1 LVGRVKPW
9 LPVVVLLV
17 ASTAWGLTWL
27 PLKHFGD
34 HGIRG
39 VWVTLVAHGSV
50 GLLALPLVWRT
61 RRRWLASWRV
71 MVLLAVFG
79 GLANLAFATA
89 IVSGDVLRVMALFYL
104 LPAWGVIG
112 GRVLLGEVI
121 DRSRQLS
128 LVGAL
133 LGAFLVL
140 GGSGL
145 SAAPPTWI
153 EGAALASGMA
163 LGLHNV
169 LLRKAQAVPVVTK
182 VGFGFVG
189 CLCWAAAFV
198 VLGAAPAPRGVPSS
212 VWIEVVGF
220 GVVWILLA
228 TVGTMWGVH
237 HLEAGRSSVLII
249 IELVTAV
256 VSAALLNERHIATT
270 EWLGGALIVAAAL
283 IEARRPAQSRAI
295 TA

>member
-1 LVGRVKPW
+1 MNPW

-17 ASTAWGLTWL
+17 ASAGWGLTWM

-34 HGIRG
+34 YGIRG
-39 VWVTLVAHGSV
+39 VWVTLVAHGTV
-50 GLLALPLVWRT
+50 GALALPLLWRT
-61 RRRWLASWRV
+61 RRQWLGSWRT
-71 MVLLAVFG
+71 MALLAVSG

-128 LVGAL
+128 LLGAL
-133 LGAFLVL
+133 AGAFLVL
-140 GGSGL
+140 GGTELG
-145 SAAPPTWI
+145 ATPPTWI
-153 EGAALASGMA
+153 DAAALGSGMA

-169 LLRKAQAVPVVTK
+169 LFRRAQGVPVVTK
-182 VGFGFVG
+182 VGFNFVG
-189 CLCWAAAFV
+189 CLGWAALLVA
-198 VLGAAPAPRGVPSS
+198 LGAAPAPGGVPPAI
-212 VWIEVVGF
+212 WAQVVGF

-228 TVGTMWGVH
+228 TAGTLWGVH

-249 IELVTAV
+249 MELVTAV
-256 VSAALLNERHIATT
+256 VSSALLNARPIAIG
-270 EWLGGALIVAAAL
+270 EWVGGGLILSAAL
-283 IEARRPAQSRAI
+283 IEARRPARR
-295 TA
+295 